1 MQLYV
6 AVDLL
11 KKYVKFAV
19 DFITENEPT
28 ANGPD
33 ETEFFEDARIDSQNF
48 LADYFQLTLL
58 FDQH

>member
-6 AVDLL
+6 VVDLL

-33 ETEFFEDARIDSQNF
+33 ETGFFEDARIDSQNF